1 MDMNLSEDLETLRD
15 QVRRFCQD
23 IVPADIKT
31 KVKTERFSLD
41 AGDQK
46 SIAKLLYEQG
56 GWSCPGWPAEWEGPG
71 WSYPEQYLFER
82 ELSLGDAPRINQFGA
97 AMLGPALMEF
107 GTEEQKQRFLP
118 PIVRG
123 DVLWCQG
130 YSEPGSGSDL
140 ASLSCK
146 AVREGDEYVINGS
159 KIWTSDAHLS
169 DWLFGLF
176 RTDSSGKK
184 QQGITVLLVDLSTP
198 GIEIRPIV
206 KFDGLHELNQT
217 FFTDVRVPV
226 NQRVGEEND
235 GWTVA
240 KHILG
245 NERFGTA
252 EVSRTTVS
260 LQRLKQIA
268 STQLKDGAS
277 LMEDESFATQLAE
290 TEIELKVLESTEM
303 RFLFGEG
310 GPDAMSFE
318 ASMLKIRGTEVQQ
331 MISELTVE
339 VLSYYAQPSVP
350 EQLEHGYNDELVGGW
365 ETGYAAR
372 SYFAL
377 RAASIYSG
385 SNEIQRNILTKMVLG
400 L

>member
-1 MDMNLSEDLETLRD
+1 MDMSKDLATFRD
-15 QVRRFCQD
+15 DVRRFCREKIPQ
-23 IVPADIKT
+23 DIKT
-31 KVKTERFSLD
+31 KVRTERFSLS
-41 AGDQK
+41 AEDQK
-46 SIAKLLYEQG
+46 LVARLLYEQG
-56 GWSCPGWPAEWEGPG
+56 GWSCPAWPKEWEGPG
-71 WSYPEQYLFER
+71 WSYQQQYIFER
-82 ELSLGDAPRINQFGA
+82 ELSLGDGPRINQFGA
-97 AMLGPALMEF
+97 SMLGPALMEF
-107 GTEEQKQRFLP
+107 GTPEQQQRFLP

-130 YSEPGSGSDL
+130 YSEPGAGSDL
-140 ASLSCK
+140 ASLQCK

-184 QQGITVLLVDLSTP
+184 QQGITVLLMDVHTP
-198 GIEIRPIV
+198 GIEVRPII
-206 KFDGLHELNQT
+206 KFDGTHEVNQT

-226 NQRVGEEND
+226 DQRVGDEND

-260 LQRLKQIA
+260 VERLKQIA
-268 STQLKDGAS
+268 ATQLKDGVS
-277 LMEDESFATQLAE
+277 LMDDESFTSRLAQA
-290 TEIELKVLESTEM
+290 EIDLKVLETTEM

-318 ASMLKIRGTEVQQ
+318 ASMLKIKGTEVQQ
-331 MISELTVE
+331 VISELTVE
-339 VLSYYAQPSVP
+339 ALAYYAQPSVG
-350 EQLEHGYNDELVGGW
+350 EQLEYGYNDEMIGGW